1 MASPSVLP
9 ADGPD
14 VPRFDDPRVPRFDD
28 PGVPRFDGRTDH
40 HRVAILGAG
49 LAGIGMAIRL
59 RQRSIEDFVIL
70 EREDDLGGT
79 WYLNT
84 YPGCQCDV
92 PSVLYSFSFAPNPE
106 WTRSFAPQP
115 EIEEYMRTCASR
127 FDVKRFIRFGHDVT
141 ALRWDEDGRR
151 WRIDTARGRLT
162 ADVVVVGTGPLSEPS
177 LPDIPGMEAFE
188 GTVFHSAEWRHDHNV
203 TGRRVAAIGTGAS
216 SVQFVPH
223 IQPEVEHLDVYQ
235 RTAPWIVPRPDRPF
249 SRWERLAYRRFPLVQ
264 RALRSF
270 IYWARELM
278 VLGMVKDPRL
288 AKPGER
294 VAAKH
299 LARQVSDPDLRTK
312 LTPSFRFG
320 CKRILLSD
328 DYYPALTR
336 PNVELVTEP
345 IEEVRASSIV
355 TADGVDHAVDTII
368 LGTGFQA
375 AEPPVARMIFG
386 RDGRTMREH
395 WSEAAE
401 AYLGTSVPGF
411 PNLFMITGPNTGLGH
426 TSMIFMM
433 ESQFNYIV
441 DALGKMTSGGIS
453 SVDVRSDVV
462 AQYNRRLQAK
472 LERSVWN
479 SGCSSWYLDSRGHN
493 TTMWPDFTWR
503 FRLLT
508 RRFDTSRYV
517 TTSG

>member
-1 MASPSVLP
+1 MDRPSVLQT
-9 ADGPD
+9 
-14 VPRFDDPRVPRFDD
+14 DDARVPPSDSRS
-28 PGVPRFDGRTDH
+28 DH

-49 LAGIGMAIRL
+49 LAGIGMAINL
-59 RQRSIEDFVIL
+59 RHKGIEDFVIL

-79 WYLNT
+79 WYVNT

-92 PSVLYSFSFAPNPE
+92 PSVLYSFSFAPNST

-115 EIEEYMRTCASR
+115 EIEEYIRACASR
-127 FDVKRFIRFGHDVT
+127 FDVKRFIRFGHDVS
-141 ALRWDEDGRR
+141 ALRWDEDDHQ
-151 WRIDTARGRLT
+151 WQIDTGRGRLT
-162 ADVVVVGTGPLSEPS
+162 ADVVLLGTGPLSEPS
-177 LPDIPGMEAFE
+177 LPDIPGIDAFE
-188 GTVFHSAEWRHDHNV
+188 GTVFHSAQWRHDHDL

-223 IQPEVEHLDVYQ
+223 IQPEVGHLDVFQ

-249 SRWERLAYRRFPLVQ
+249 SRWERLVYRRFPLVQ

-294 VAAKH
+294 MAAKH
-299 LARQVSDPDLRTK
+299 LARQVSDPDLRSK

-336 PNVELVTEP
+336 PNVELVTER
-345 IEEVRASSIV
+345 IEEVRAGSIV
-355 TADGVDHAVDTII
+355 TADGVNHAVDTII
-368 LGTGFQA
+368 FGTGFQA

-395 WSEAAE
+395 WSEGAE
-401 AYLGTSVPGF
+401 AYLGTSVPRF

-441 DALGKMTSGGIS
+441 DALEQMKTGGLS

-462 AQYNRRLQAK
+462 SEYNQRLQSK

-479 SGCSSWYLDSRGHN
+479 SGCSSWYLDSHGHN
-493 TTMWPDFTWR
+493 ATMWPDFTWR

-508 RRFDTSRYV
+508 RQFELTRYV
-517 TTSG
+517 TTTG